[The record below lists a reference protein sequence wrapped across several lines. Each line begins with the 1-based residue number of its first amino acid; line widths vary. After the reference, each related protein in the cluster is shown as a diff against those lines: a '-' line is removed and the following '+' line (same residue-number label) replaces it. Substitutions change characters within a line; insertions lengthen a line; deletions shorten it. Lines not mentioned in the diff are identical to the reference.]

1 MTETGEVELSSKIY
15 RPAPHPTNRTYL
27 HSPYKPRCD
36 TTRIVGGATVL
47 ARLKAKDKKRAESHA
62 LPLCESQELGIP
74 CEG

>member
-15 RPAPHPTNRTYL
+15 RPTPHPTNQTYL

-36 TTRIVGGATVL
+36 TTHLVGGAAVL
-47 ARLKAKDKKRAESHA
+47 ARLKARDKERAEHRT